1 MVNVSNAASYG
12 KLNIEPKVR
21 QKDIKTLVK
30 YVNGE
35 SLNVKPDTFLSAA
48 KDGATSAVLFEGI
61 PLALMMKR
69 NKAVGGK
76 FYSDGLRDLQNKVN
90 VAKKSGNL
98 KTFAGKIGEFQS
110 EYEKL
115 KASVKA
121 EYKANHGLMSKIKKL
136 FGGLS
141 KETAE
146 QTTKKAVE
154 ETVGKTAEKVVE
166 KTAEKVVEK
175 TAENVA
181 ENAVKKTGGNILK
194 NAFKKVFPKT
204 SEKVAGKFAKTA
216 GTKVTKGLG
225 KVGGKLKG
233 TMKTSGAGAMIAYA
247 GISEVIT
254 EVIPTFKELGAKK
267 GVKQVGKSAVKVTAN
282 AAGYVAGA
290 KLGSTIGTAICPGI
304 GTAVGAAVGFIGGMI
319 GSFVAGKIADS
330 VVGKNEREIANEQKE
345 KSSVRQISK
354 DNDKIKELQLAA
366 LQRIQEEAAMNGGE
380 LSEDSKL
387 VLEAIENIGEIVPL
401 TEKDLATNPF
411 EEEQV

>member
-12 KLNIEPKVR
+12 KLNIEPKVK

-35 SLNVKPDTFLSAA
+35 SLNVKPDTFSSAA
-48 KDGATSAVLFEGI
+48 KDGATNAVLFEGI

-98 KTFAGKIGEFQS
+98 KTFAGQIGEFQS

-146 QTTKKAVE
+146 ETTKKAVE
-154 ETVGKTAEKVVE
+154 KTAEKTVE

-175 TAENVA
+175 TVENVA
-181 ENAVKKTGGNILK
+181 ENTVKKTGGNILK

-216 GTKVTKGLG
+216 GTKVSKGLG

-233 TMKTSGAGAMIAYA
+233 TMKSSGAGAMIAYA

-267 GVKQVGKSAVKVTAN
+267 GIKQVGKSAVKVTAN

-290 KLGSTIGTAICPGI
+290 KLGGTIGTAICPGI

-319 GSFVAGKIADS
+319 GSFVTGKIATS
-330 VVGKNEREIANEQKE
+330 IVGKNEREIAKEQKE

-366 LQRIQEEAAMNGGE
+366 LQRIQEEAEMNGGE
-380 LSEDSKL
+380 LSEDSQI
-387 VLEAIENIGEIVPL
+387 VLKAIENIGEVVPI
-401 TEKDLATNPF
+401 TEEDLAKNPF
-411 EEEQV
+411 SEA